1 MNRPM
6 KVGFVSTEA
15 HEQAFFK
22 LQLPEHE
29 LEFADLI
36 GKVSADIEILSV
48 FIYDKIDR
56 SFLDAHRAIRL
67 ICTRSTGFD
76 HIDLGACAERG
87 ILVSNVPSYGESTV
101 AEHTLA
107 LILMLSRRIRE
118 SILAGQ
124 DPKFS
129 MAAIRGFDLKG
140 KTLGVV
146 GTGRIGLHVIRLAC
160 AFGMEVRAFDVAP
173 QLHLCDLLGFRY
185 TTMECLLEQCLILSL
200 HCPLHPE
207 NYHLLNRDA
216 FAKCRKGVII
226 INTARGSLIDTGA
239 LLEALDAGIVAGAGL
254 DVLEDELATLR
265 RSPEELKKQINQEAH
280 QSPEEDRLREPQ
292 KIRELQA
299 LAQNKALIE
308 RANVIFTPH
317 VAFNSVEAL
326 RRINVTTSM
335 NIQTFVNGSPS
346 NLIQH

>member
-1 MNRPM
+1 M

-15 HEQAFFK
+15 QEQAFFK
-22 LQLPEHE
+22 QQLQEHE
-29 LEFADLI
+29 LQFADLI
-36 GKVSADIEILSV
+36 ENVSADTEILSV

-67 ICTRSTGFD
+67 ISTRSTGFD
-76 HIDLGACAERG
+76 HIDLDACTERG
-87 ILVSNVPSYGESTV
+87 ILVSNVPSYGENTV

-129 MAAIRGFDLKG
+129 MTAIRGFDLKG
-140 KTLGVV
+140 KTLGVI
-146 GTGRIGLHVIRLAC
+146 GTGRIGLHVIRLAS

-185 TTMECLLEQCLILSL
+185 TTLECLFEQCLILSL
-200 HCPLHPE
+200 HCPLRLE

-226 INTARGSLIDTGA
+226 INTAHGSLIDTDA
-239 LLEALDAGIVAGAGL
+239 LLESLDAGIVAGAGL
-254 DVLEDELATLR
+254 DVLEGEVAKLR
-265 RSPEELKKQINQEAH
+265 ASPEELKKQIDQEAH
-280 QSPEEDRLREPQ
+280 ESPEEDRLKAPQ
-292 KIRELQA
+292 KIRELEA

-308 RANVIFTPH
+308 RANVVFTPH
-317 VAFNSVEAL
+317 VAFNSVDSL
-326 RRINVTTSM
+326 HRINATTSG
-335 NIQTFVNGSPS
+335 NIQAFVDGSPS